1 MRYLLAI
8 LLLSFSLL
16 GRAELLIIVHAD
28 NFEALN
34 ENYVRSLYLGK
45 SKTFP
50 SGLPAT
56 AYDLKSEQAAFKSFI
71 KQVLRRNENN
81 LNAYWA
87 RMLFSSQ
94 GRPPERLASPAL
106 MLQKVSSDISAIGYI
121 MSEDLDKNANVRIV
135 LKIP

>member
-28 NFEALN
+28 NFETMN
-34 ENYVRSLYLGK
+34 ENYVRNLYLGK

-56 AYDLKSEQAAFKSFI
+56 VYDLKSEQAAFKSFI
-71 KQVLRRNENN
+71 KQVLRRNESN

-94 GRPPERLASPAL
+94 GRPPERLISPAA

-121 MSEDLDKNANVRIV
+121 MSEDLDKNAKVRIV